1 MSEKAKKHMLNNPK
15 IRLQAPCPTAKGKY
29 STLAWDVWMNNPR
42 FVVATNDP
50 TMMTKER
57 GFGRIQA
64 AMEPP
69 TFMVFLELLDQ
80 CVASSEAIKF
90 KVANSGKDKNG
101 GFDPVPT
108 SDLHVGRD
116 AEGCIFVSVVS
127 KEEGWP
133 VIKFVFSA
141 PDQRFHKVY
150 HGNGTEFTKSEISVI
165 YAKAYR
171 KLLEEAMMNVL
182 DTHYVEPPP
191 YVPGNKGGYGAPQG
205 GGQRQGGGYQQSA
218 AAGDGGAGLD
228 AEFSDLVF

>member
-15 IRLQAPCPTAKGKY
+15 IRLQAPCPTAKGKF

-50 TMMTKER
+50 TMMVKER

-69 TFMVFLELLDQ
+69 TFMVFLELLDN
-80 CVASSEAIKF
+80 CINATEAVKF
-90 KVANSGKDKNG
+90 KVANSGKDKAG

-141 PDQRFHKVY
+141 PDQRFHKLY
-150 HGNGTEFTKSEISVI
+150 HGNGTEFTKAEISVI

-171 KLLEEAMMNVL
+171 KLLEVAMMNVL

-191 YVPGNKGGYGAPQG
+191 FVPGNKGGYGGNQGSNGSSNSYQQQSTAAASSG
-205 GGQRQGGGYQQSA
+205 GG
-218 AAGDGGAGLD
+218 DG
-228 AEFSDLVF
+228 EFGDLVF

>member
-1 MSEKAKKHMLNNPK
+1 MAEKSKKHMLNNAK
-15 IRLQAPCPTAKGKY
+15 IRLQAPCPTAPGKF
-29 STLAWDVWMNNPR
+29 SSLAWDVWMNNPR

-50 TMMTKER
+50 TMMSKER

-69 TFMVFLELLDQ
+69 TFMVFLELLDL
-80 CVASSEAIKF
+80 CINSTEACKYR
-90 KVANSGKDKNG
+90 VANSGKDKAG

-116 AEGCIFVSVVS
+116 ADGCIFVSVVS

-141 PDQRFHKVY
+141 PDQRFHKLY
-150 HGNGTEFTKSEISVI
+150 HGNGTEFTKAEISVI

-171 KLLEEAMMNVL
+171 KLLEVAMMNVL
-182 DTHYVEPPP
+182 DTHYVEPEP
-191 YVPGNKGGYGAPQG
+191 YVPGNKGGYG
-205 GGQRQGGGYQQSA
+205 GGQRNGGGNGGGGYQKPAETTTTS
-218 AAGDGGAGLD
+218 GAN
-228 AEFSDLVF
+228 EFDDLVF